1 MQMPCIWIQI
11 YKALN
16 NVIFSD
22 FFWSMWGPS
31 YLNFKHAYLFLNI
44 IHTGSET
51 CWEFSHELKFL
62 TKIYRNLRQ
71 ILGLKHIC
79 SLLILCFLSTSKLS
93 FLKRRIKSRYE
104 FHKAFRF
111 STNFK
116 NLIVIFSKKYG
127 PRLWIGVNCQKAADP
142 LLEDTLFST
151 KKSWRVPGTL
161 LIDHGR

>member
-1 MQMPCIWIQI
+1 ML
-11 YKALN
+11 YS
-16 NVIFSD
+16 VIF
-22 FFWSMWGPS
+22 FGQCVGPS

-116 NLIVIFSKKYG
+116 NLIVIFSKKIWPPFMDRSQLSKGCRSTTRRHFIFHKKVMESSWYSFDWSQKIE
-127 PRLWIGVNCQKAADP
+127 RLW
-142 LLEDTLFST
+142 TF
-151 KKSWRVPGTL
+151 
-161 LIDHGR
+161 